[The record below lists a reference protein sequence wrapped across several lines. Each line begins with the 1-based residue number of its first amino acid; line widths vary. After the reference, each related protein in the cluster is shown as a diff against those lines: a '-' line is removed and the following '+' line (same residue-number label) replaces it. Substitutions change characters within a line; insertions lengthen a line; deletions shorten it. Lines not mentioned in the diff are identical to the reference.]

1 MTAITMTA
9 IIAAIT
15 PKTPCHCIWEVT
27 NVAVG
32 PSAPPIIPIEEAS
45 FLQPPRHIAR
55 IIEVT
60 KPTNLFIYGYPF
72 VKFFNL
78 LGLFKFSHKV
88 LHQICTKIKP
98 TFNAVLL
105 DKLEFINL
113 TQC

>member
-1 MTAITMTA
+1 MTA

-15 PKTPCHCIWEVT
+15 PKTPCHCIFEVT
-27 NVAVG
+27 NIAVG

-45 FLQPPRHIAR
+45 FLQPPRHTTR

-78 LGLFKFSHKV
+78 LGLFKFIDQLPNQHNYT
-88 LHQICTKIKP
+88 INFTKSK
-98 TFNAVLL
+98 
-105 DKLEFINL
+105 
-113 TQC
+113 